1 MALVWLGWQF
11 GCPRLRQGRIVSDRL
26 PAQNRYGHAI
36 ANCDVAWDRQSVT
49 NQEQLPP
56 SPFRDRAVSY
66 LEVPAT
72 DSVQSSKFYR
82 QVFGWVVSGDGEQA
96 SFTDGSG
103 HVIGHWRTEL
113 EVAGDRGVRPY
124 IYVSN
129 LDQVLNEVAAHGG
142 TVAQP
147 RYPRVTCGSHVFAI
161 RPATSSAS
169 GSKSLRLRSPTTK
182 CWRTAHSGT
191 RIRRIWR
198 SGDQSA
204 LPSPSDW

>member
-1 MALVWLGWQF
+1 M
-11 GCPRLRQGRIVSDRL
+11 SDRL
-26 PAQNRYGHAI
+26 PAQNRYGYAV
-36 ANCDVAWDRQSVT
+36 ANCDVAWDRQIVT

-82 QVFGWVVSGDGEQA
+82 QVFGWVVSGDGEQG

-103 HVIGHWRTEL
+103 HVIGHWRTDL

-142 TVAQP
+142 TVVQR
-147 RYPRVTCGSHVFAI
+147 RYTEGDLWVARF
-161 RPATSSAS
+161 RDPA
-169 GSKSLRLRSPTTK
+169 GNVIGVWQQIP
-182 CWRTAHSGT
+182 
-191 RIRRIWR
+191 
-198 SGDQSA
+198 
-204 LPSPSDW
+204 PSPEPDH